1 MAQLP
6 RYQRIGLTAR
16 QPRPLDFA
24 AAREQERFG
33 QTISQQLD
41 RMSDFAFRQASEE
54 AQRRGEERV
63 REEGALPTLEAI
75 REKGGTRTISERSA
89 FDAANRIAVVEIET
103 LAKQDM
109 QSLVREADKNN
120 MAASDFQASMS
131 DIQDGYAASL
141 QEIDPIASGV
151 LSARLSDSAATY
163 TGRYSDISFKKAQ
176 AAAKERTTQVMEVG
190 SEEIIQLAT
199 QPGSTKESLEVAGEK
214 FKADMMEL
222 GVKEKNAQKVLDAT
236 LKSAIR
242 QNRLYLYDTA
252 DGVAQKKALLEEYE
266 KAPLPGYT
274 YEQNRSFNKQLENN
288 LSSQINREQTTAI
301 EKLTAAIDAMSLKGE
316 APAGFEIDED
326 YIRDIFSEEQAD
338 EYLSSWEQA
347 SEDTLNRGALAYMA
361 PERVEEITLELKA
374 DRDAAKTPEDII
386 KTATRYSEWI
396 ESVASRGDAI
406 NKDAALFVVQNN
418 EFASGLLESITD
430 QISRGNIDGASA
442 EMMKFRDVVE
452 NQFDDLSI
460 PTNQRSIMPKAFA
473 SQMVDFIQGIDTD
486 VASITFDR
494 IRNNLGDYGPRF
506 IEELRAANL
515 RPEYV
520 EAMYSTNPA
529 IQKELLDI
537 SGRDIKDIKVGV
549 EATDV
554 NDTRKAINLLIAN
567 YREGFLAGGGAKAEE
582 IFNEQYMVIE
592 KMALTRVKEGFDP
605 ATAAESTVRDI
616 VSEFDQVVLSG
627 QGKYVI
633 PSEFDAQSIET
644 NASML
649 LNEKILGALNIEP
662 LDSQQYPGFVD
673 EAVSLASI
681 ASTGMWL
688 NNSRGDGLVLHYTIN
703 GTELPVLTKDG
714 VEYEV
719 KFSELPSIVS
729 RLYAELPDGL
739 RDLSEAEGWT
749 EESKKIVAEQ
759 TGIGAPLK
767 LKIVEPSEG
776 FAAEGRAF
784 ATGAKVTE

>member
-75 REKGGTRTISERSA
+75 REKGGPRTISERSA
-89 FDAANRIAVVEIET
+89 FEAANRIAVVEIET

-109 QSLVREADKNN
+109 QNLVREADKNN

-288 LSSQINREQTTAI
+288 LSSQINREQTAAI
-301 EKLTAAIDAMSLKGE
+301 ENLTAAIDAMSLKGE

-361 PERVEEITLELKA
+361 PERVEEITLDLKA

-418 EFASGLLESITD
+418 EFASGLLENITD
-430 QISRGNIDGASA
+430 QISRGDIDGASA
-442 EMMKFRDVVE
+442 GMMKFRDVVE

-537 SGRDIKDIKVGV
+537 SGRDMEDIKVGIEEKV
-549 EATDV
+549 K
-554 NDTRKAINLLIAN
+554 DTRKEINLLITE
-567 YREGFLAGGGAKAEE
+567 YRQGFLAGGGTKAEE

-592 KMALTRVKEGFDP
+592 KMALARIKKGSDP
-605 ATAAESTVRDI
+605 ATAAESAVRDI
-616 VSEFDQVVLSG
+616 LPEFEQVVLSG

-719 KFSELPSIVS
+719 KFSELPGIVS

-739 RDLSEAEGWT
+739 TDLSEAEGWT
-749 EESKKIVAEQ
+749 DQSKKIVAEQ
-759 TGIGAPLK
+759 TGIGVPPK
-767 LKIVEPSEG
+767 QKIVG
-776 FAAEGRAF
+776 DAEGMEAESRAF

>member
-75 REKGGTRTISERSA
+75 REKGGPRTISERSA
-89 FDAANRIAVVEIET
+89 FEAANRIAVVEIET

-109 QSLVREADKNN
+109 QNLVREADKNN

-288 LSSQINREQTTAI
+288 LSSQINREQTAAV
-301 EKLTAAIDAMSLKGE
+301 ENLTAAIDAMSLKGE

-361 PERVEEITLELKA
+361 PERVEEITLDLKA

-418 EFASGLLESITD
+418 EFASGLLENITD
-430 QISRGNIDGASA
+430 QISRGDIDGASA
-442 EMMKFRDVVE
+442 GMLQFRDVVE
-452 NQFDDLSI
+452 NQFDDLSN
-460 PTNQRSIMPKAFA
+460 PTNQPSIMPNAYP

-537 SGRDIKDIKVGV
+537 SGRDMEDIKVGIEEKV
-549 EATDV
+549 K
-554 NDTRKAINLLIAN
+554 DTRKEINLLITE
-567 YREGFLAGGGAKAEE
+567 YRQGFLAGGGTKAEE

-592 KMALTRVKEGFDP
+592 KMALARIKKGSDP
-605 ATAAESTVRDI
+605 ATAAESAVRDI
-616 VSEFDQVVLSG
+616 LPEFEQVVLSG

-649 LNEKILGALNIEP
+649 LNERILGALNIEP

-719 KFSELPSIVS
+719 KFSELPGIVS

-739 RDLSEAEGWT
+739 TDLRESEGWT
-749 EESKKIVAEQ
+749 DQSKKIVAEQ
-759 TGIGAPLK
+759 TGIGVPPK
-767 LKIVEPSEG
+767 QKIVG
-776 FAAEGRAF
+776 DAEGMEAESRAF